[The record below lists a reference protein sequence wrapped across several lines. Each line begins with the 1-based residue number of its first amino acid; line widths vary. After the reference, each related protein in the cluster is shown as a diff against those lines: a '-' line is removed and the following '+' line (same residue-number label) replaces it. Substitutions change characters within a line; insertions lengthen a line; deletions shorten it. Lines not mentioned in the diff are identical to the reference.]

1 MNRFF
6 RLILAVLCSLILVGI
21 LEFSG
26 IHLDMIGGAIIFL
39 FVVICMILFI
49 IARSFN
55 SLKLLHKGQYSK
67 AIEGFIKTKNKYG
80 SNAKIV
86 NAMLYNISVCNF
98 RKGDFYEVE
107 NYLDKMDLK
116 SCDENIKWGYF
127 LLKANSLILS
137 GENINAAIEYYEKA
151 VELLDPEEAYP
162 VKAYF
167 EVLKENPK
175 EALRYINAYI
185 NKEKRRKMI
194 FDLKK
199 STLVYD
205 KFVYDIENNYFLG
218 MAYLKLNKPQ
228 LAKEYFNKASI
239 CKYENYFS
247 KKAGEYLKKMKKE
260 T

>member
-67 AIEGFIKTKNKYG
+67 AIEGFKKTMQKYG
-80 SNAKIV
+80 NNAKIV
-86 NAMLYNISVCNF
+86 NAMLYNIAVCNY
-98 RKGDFYEVE
+98 RKGDFCEME
-107 NYLDKMDLK
+107 AYLNKIDLK
-116 SCDENIKWGYF
+116 SCDDNVKWGYF
-127 LLKANSLILS
+127 FAKANSLILLE
-137 GENINAAIEYYEKA
+137 ENINGAIEYHEKA
-151 VELLDPEEAYP
+151 AELLNLEGAYP

-167 EVLKENPK
+167 EAVKGNQK
-175 EALRYINAYI
+175 EALMYINAYF
-185 NKEKRRKMI
+185 NNEKRRKVI
-194 FDLKK
+194 FDFKK

-218 MAYLKLNKPQ
+218 MTYLKLNEPQ
-228 LAKEYFNKASI
+228 LAKEYFSKASK
-239 CKYENYFS
+239 CKYENYIS
-247 KKAGEYLKKMKKE
+247 KKAGEYLNNL
-260 T
+260 